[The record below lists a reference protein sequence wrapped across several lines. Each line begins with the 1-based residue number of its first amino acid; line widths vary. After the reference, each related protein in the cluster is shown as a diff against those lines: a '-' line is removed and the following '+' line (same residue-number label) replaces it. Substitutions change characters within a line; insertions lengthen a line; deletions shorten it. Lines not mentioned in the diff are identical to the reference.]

1 MTAGAPRQRSRTLRV
16 ALLLLMLT
24 ACVAFVG
31 LGAWQLQRLQWKLAL
46 IERVTQRVNA
56 APVAA
61 PGPEDWARITAAS
74 DEYRRVR
81 ATGTLLP
88 AQGAR
93 VQAVTELGSGYW
105 LMTPLRTAQG
115 AVIMIN
121 LGFIPAGQSREAGV
135 PNNAGQVEITGLLR
149 MSEPGGGFLRSNDP
163 AADRW
168 YSRDVAALAAA
179 RGLSGVAPYFI
190 DADAASAARLPTVAG
205 PAPVG
210 GLTVISFHNSHLV
223 YAVTW
228 FALALMMAG
237 ACLWVLRDE
246 RRRGAAAEQ

>member
-121 LGFIPAGQSREAGV
+121 LGFIPAGQGREAGM
-135 PNNAGQVEITGLLR
+135 PGAAGPVEITGLLR
-149 MSEPGGGFLRSNDP
+149 MSEPGGGFLRSNDA

-190 DADAASAARLPTVAG
+190 DADAASAARLAVARP

-246 RRRGAAAEQ
+246 RRRGVAAEQ